1 MLNLIDEIQLHTGWG
16 RVYQSG
22 ELASM
27 DWENEGLILSA
38 SGNLNFR
45 GPCLWFY
52 MEDDD
57 ATILPEKKLFA
68 ITATAIDFLTRGFDV
83 LIHCN
88 EGKYRSTYIDVAVH
102 MFAGMGFQE
111 SFQLVKS
118 RHAIADLRAGTLAQ
132 LKEL

>member
-57 ATILPEKKLFA
+57 ATIL
-68 ITATAIDFLTRGFDV
+68 T
-83 LIHCN
+83 
-88 EGKYRSTYIDVAVH
+88 
-102 MFAGMGFQE
+102 
-111 SFQLVKS
+111 VKS
-118 RHAIADLRAGTLAQ
+118 WGTGPGTQAGAQADAQ
-132 LKEL
+132 V